1 MTGGALGDCILL
13 KDCPV
18 VLNAYTADKV
28 KNRPQ
33 VCNASLRTICCPI
46 AIKSATAP
54 PITASNR
61 ISAKRNSIYL

>member
-1 MTGGALGDCILL
+1 MKSGAIGECLLL

-33 VCNASLRTICCPI
+33 VCNASLRTICCPV
-46 AIKSATAP
+46 AIQTATAP
-54 PITASNR
+54 PITASDR
-61 ISAKRNSIYL
+61 VSAKRNSI